1 MYIYIFIHILYI
13 YIYTYIIYIYIYT
26 YIYNLSLLNI
36 VYIVIFDVETMPGR
50 HLLLQSQQ

>member
-13 YIYTYIIYIYIYT
+13 YIHILYIYIYIH
-26 YIYNLSLLNI
+26 IYNLSLLNI